1 MAELKNLQERMTPKH
16 LMQPEAV
23 DEVEI
28 PSDDDLKRRVETA
41 SVPEKPKADPDKPD
55 PRGEKKYMFTL
66 EHRDA
71 RGKVWTGQFTNKIL
85 SIHERQQVGA
95 MRSMLG
101 AGQPIQS
108 LDALT
113 IELNLMVA
121 HMTYSLVEKPDWAE
135 NLRSLEDPSVLQAIY
150 TEVDSHESFFLGWG
164 TPQSQSAEK
173 SG

>member
-1 MAELKNLQERMTPKH
+1 MADVKDIQERLTPKH
-16 LMQPEAV
+16 LIQPEA
-23 DEVEI
+23 EVETI
-28 PSDDDLKRRVETA
+28 PTDEDLKKQVEEA
-41 SVPEKPKADPDKPD
+41 GLPQKPKADPDKPD
-55 PRGEKKYMFTL
+55 PRGEKKYTFQL
-66 EHRDA
+66 DYKDA
-71 RGKVWTGQFTNKIL
+71 RGKIWKGQFTNKIL

-101 AGQPIQS
+101 AGQPVQS

-121 HMTYSLVEKPDWAE
+121 HMTYSLVEKPEWAE
-135 NLRSLEDPSVLQAIY
+135 NLRSLEDPGVLQAIY

-164 TPQSQSAEK
+164 APESTSTEK